1 MLQFRS
7 CKYDPSKVE
16 CVLFYFQGIKARVY
30 ETFVVLVL
38 LVVVVTS
45 IVWVTLGIVNSEY
58 LFGTKD
64 DRGRF

>member
-16 CVLFYFQGIKARVY
+16 CVSFYFQGIKARVY
-30 ETFVVLVL
+30 ETFV
-38 LVVVVTS
+38 VVVVTS